1 VEWVAWVLTEDDL
14 KDHELAVLR
23 QNNPEIKRLP
33 DSIHDQ
39 LLAVKRHPD
48 DEDSRLLPTN
58 CQEHYVRGDAEK
70 VHRHWRQALGWQK
83 FRLPD
88 RSALDVFSFPKKTR
102 RLAFEKPQ
110 KKNNKTTST
119 R

>member
-39 LLAVKRHPD
+39 LLAVKRHP
-48 DEDSRLLPTN
+48 EEITTKTVVCFQPT
-58 CQEHYVRGDAEK
+58 A
-70 VHRHWRQALGWQK
+70 
-83 FRLPD
+83 
-88 RSALDVFSFPKKTR
+88 
-102 RLAFEKPQ
+102 
-110 KKNNKTTST
+110 KNTTSEVT
-119 R
+119 LKKYTDIGGKP